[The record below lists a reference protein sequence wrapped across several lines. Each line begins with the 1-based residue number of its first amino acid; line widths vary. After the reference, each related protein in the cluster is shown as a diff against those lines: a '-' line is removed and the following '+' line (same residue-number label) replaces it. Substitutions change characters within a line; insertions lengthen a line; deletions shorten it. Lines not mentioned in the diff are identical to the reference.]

1 MKTTKP
7 LVFTIVLLCSFFLNA
22 SAQIATNSNPPY
34 NSSVYLVDSLL
45 LGEGVVA
52 TNHLFQGDPVQIGFF
67 NGENSNIGLDSGIVM
82 GTGDIVEIV
91 PGAFGG
97 FFANAVADPDL
108 LEVANSVPGLI
119 DQNFNVTSVNDVAI
133 LEFDFVPVS
142 SYLSFKYVFAS
153 EEYFAYENTQFND
166 VFGFFISGPNIV
178 GPYSSP
184 PEFPDGSINIAT
196 FESQEPNSLGE
207 DLPITISSVNATYNP
222 QLFVSNQN
230 NGANTVNAT
239 VDGFTTVITAE
250 ANVVCGET
258 YHIRLAI
265 ADGTDTGLS
274 SFVLLEAG
282 SFSSPPLTVINSL
295 EIDSNK
301 IFTDCGA
308 PVTLTANVEGDD
320 FEFLWNT
327 GETTQSIIATPGY
340 YWVQATD
347 ATGCTVQS
355 DSLRVYSQPVPEIVL
370 PQEDY
375 YCEDDVYLINPVINS
390 GTAPFTFDWGAFGN
404 DSQIEI
410 DESGVYSL
418 TVVDSNGCSD
428 THTIELFENPLP
440 EISYSPQEILIC
452 GGIPVEVNAFGAN
465 TYVWSPDVSLSSD
478 TGSTIEIS
486 TLSSITYTLEGID
499 TIGCSSTILVPT
511 IATDDFDLDF
521 GISPV
526 SCQGYSNG
534 SITILPQSTA
544 VSPIQYSIDGGQNYF
559 DFFTFDNLEFG
570 NYDIK
575 VKDGIGCVISDNVVV
590 ESAQPEIQVLTSSID
605 VECSSD
611 STGVIMVEEI
621 SGGNVSDGYSYTWFN
636 SGTNEV
642 VGTDSILNVPAGGYY
657 LVVEDDNGCQ
667 STDEVSLT
675 QPNPITY
682 SYTKNDVTCH
692 EGNDGQ
698 IIVNVNGGGTPP
710 YQFDWVNFGNAHTN
724 YLYNLE
730 DGTYHLEI
738 SDANDCV
745 SSLNVEI
752 TQSPAPLTM
761 EVESL
766 GISCFGA
773 ATGSAHVVVN
783 GGTPPYFY
791 HWSSGHVTDVAEQ
804 IPSGN
809 YSIEVI
815 DSRGCSVMDSVYIG
829 ESDEI
834 ISELSS
840 TSATCF
846 GVLDGTATISSSGG
860 TGELTYTWSNGEN
873 SSSITSGF
881 GEYWVIVEDELG
893 CITEDTIFI
902 NQPQKLRADLSITD
916 VNCFGGSD
924 GQIEADVTGG
934 TPYNNGTY
942 TYSWTLDSDTIGYNY
957 YILNSLISSPTPYVL
972 NIVDYNGCN
981 HTAYAFIDQPPSIS
995 LEVSEIVPTYCLN
1008 IPAGQAS
1015 VVASGGFLNPEG
1027 SYSFNWNTGDLGSVL
1042 SNQTSGVYTVIVEDD
1057 NSCKDTLDLE
1067 IPLED
1072 NFTLDINSSPL
1083 NCYEDGSGSAIVSSV
1098 GGFGPYTYDWNTSEG
1113 IVSQQMSPVSS
1124 NTILNLS
1131 QGVTSVV
1138 VTDVNGCAKTT
1149 QVNLQQPDQL
1159 VYSIFKENDESC
1171 SGEFSACDG
1180 ELDVVV
1186 EGGTGMYT
1194 INCINATNSII
1205 ATNQTDSS
1213 TEFSSLCADFYQ
1225 ITVADEHG
1233 CSGTLSGSGLP
1244 LPVEIIAGTPVESAI
1259 NTSSGSIIND
1269 ILCYG
1274 DTAATLSVSNPNP
1287 SFNYEWYVNGELLA
1301 SGLSAVLPAGDIQL
1315 RAVSSPSCYTNS
1327 ETLTIYQPSQLS
1339 IIQEV
1344 ESVNCNGD
1352 NNGSISI
1359 EASGGFP
1366 TYSYSWSN
1374 MGNSVEGSTDLMDL
1388 SAGIYTLTLE
1398 DANNCERQFDIEIV
1412 EPLVLSANSTVQ
1424 DVTCNGSDD
1433 GSATVSIAGGVSP
1446 YSINWQGADSTSLS
1460 ADTYVVLITD
1470 ANNCPGSIE
1479 VEVNQPTAVVASFNA
1494 NQVPFTASATGG
1506 TPPYI
1511 FEWLYFG
1518 NYQSSGTTFT
1528 PTEDGEYTLVAID
1541 NNDCEGRNQSTYSNT
1556 VSVSELDGL
1565 EVLVYPN
1572 PVKDNLIVEVTS
1584 QGDVSDDYNFKLV
1597 DYRGR
1602 VIRDETF
1609 KKQIK
1614 INRDNIAKGFYII
1627 MISSQGKNYKEK
1639 ILFE

>member
-7 LVFTIVLLCSFFLNA
+7 LIFTILLLCSFFLNA
-22 SAQIATNSNPPY
+22 SAQITTDSNAPY
-34 NSSVYLVDSLL
+34 NSPVYLVDSLL
-45 LGEGVVA
+45 LGEGVIA
-52 TNHLFQGDPVQIGFF
+52 TNHSFQGDAVQIGFF

-97 FFANAVADPDL
+97 FFANAVVDPDL
-108 LEVANSVPGLI
+108 LDVASSVPDLI
-119 DQNFNVTSVNDVAI
+119 DQNFTVTSVNDIAI

-142 SYLSFKYVFAS
+142 SFLSFKYVFAS

-184 PEFPDGSINIAT
+184 PEFPNGSINIAT
-196 FESQEPNSLGE
+196 FESEEPNSLGE
-207 DLPITISSVNATYNP
+207 DLPITISSVNASYNS
-222 QLFVSNQN
+222 QLFISNQN
-230 NGANTVNAT
+230 NGANTVNST

-295 EIDSNK
+295 DIDSSK
-301 IFTDCGA
+301 IFTNCGA

-347 ATGCTVQS
+347 ATGCSVQS
-355 DSLRVYSQPVPEIVL
+355 DSLRVYSQPIPEIVL
-370 PQEDY
+370 PEQDFF
-375 YCEDDVYLINPVINS
+375 CEDDVYMINPVINS
-390 GTAPFTFDWGAFGN
+390 GTAPFTFDWGVLGD

-410 DESGVYSL
+410 DESGTYTL

-428 THTIELFENPLP
+428 THNIELFEKPLP
-440 EISYSPQEILIC
+440 ELSYLPQEILIC
-452 GGIPVEVNAFGAN
+452 GGIPVEVNAFGAD
-465 TYVWSPDVSLSSD
+465 TYVWTPNISLSSD

-486 TLSSITYTLEGID
+486 TLSSITYTLEGFD

-511 IATDDFDLDF
+511 TATDDFDLDF

-544 VSPIQYSIDGGQNYF
+544 VSPIQYSIDGGENYS
-559 DFFTFDNLEFG
+559 DFYIFDNLEYG
-570 NYDIK
+570 TYDIK
-575 VKDGIGCVISDNVVV
+575 VKDGLGCVISDNVVV
-590 ESAQPEIQVLTSSID
+590 ESAQPAIQVLTSSID

-611 STGVIMVEEI
+611 STGTIMVEEI

-675 QPNPITY
+675 QPNPISY
-682 SYTKNDVTCH
+682 SFTKNDVTCH
-692 EGNDGQ
+692 GGNDGQ
-698 IIVNVNGGGTPP
+698 IIVSVNGGGTPP
-710 YQFDWVNFGNAHTN
+710 YELDWVNFGNAHTP

-730 DGTYHLEI
+730 DGVYNLEI
-738 SDANDCV
+738 SDNNDCV
-745 SSLNVEI
+745 SSLSFEI
-752 TQSPAPLTM
+752 TESPLPLTIQ
-761 EVESL
+761 VDSL
-766 GISCFGA
+766 DISCYGD
-773 ATGSAHVVVN
+773 ATGSAHVIAS

-791 HWSSGHVTDVAEQ
+791 QWSSGHVTDVADQ
-804 IPSGN
+804 LPSGI
-809 YSIEVI
+809 YSVEVV
-815 DSRGCSVMDSVYIG
+815 DSRGCSVIDSIEVD
-829 ESDEI
+829 ENFEI
-834 ISELSS
+834 ISELTS
-840 TSATCF
+840 TPTTCF
-846 GVLDGTATISSSGG
+846 GTLDGTATIYSEGG
-860 TGELTYTWSNGEN
+860 TGALTYTWSNTEN

-893 CITEDTIFI
+893 CITEDTILI
-902 NQPQKLRADLSITD
+902 NQPQKIRAELSTTN
-916 VNCFGGSD
+916 VSCFGESD
-924 GQIEADVTGG
+924 GQIEAEINGG
-934 TPYNNGTY
+934 TLFGNMSYAC
-942 TYSWTLDSDTIGYNY
+942 SWTLDTNIIGSN
-957 YILNSLISSPTPYVL
+957 YILDSLSYSTSPYVL
-972 NIVDYNGCN
+972 NVVDSNGCS
-981 HTAYAFIDQPPSIS
+981 HTAYAFIDQPSALA

-1008 IPAGQAS
+1008 IPAGSAS
-1015 VVASGGFLNPEG
+1015 VVAEGGFLNPEG
-1027 SYSFNWNTGDLGSVL
+1027 SYLFNWNTGGLGSVL
-1042 SNQTSGVYTVIVEDD
+1042 SNQTSGLYSVIVEDD
-1057 NSCKDTLDLE
+1057 NNCKDTLDLE

-1072 NFTLDINSSPL
+1072 NFTLDIVSYPL
-1083 NCYEDGSGSAIVSSV
+1083 NCFEDNSGSAIVSSV
-1098 GGFGPYTYDWNTSEG
+1098 GGFGPYTYDWNTSDG

-1131 QGVTSVV
+1131 QGITSVV

-1149 QVNLQQPDQL
+1149 QVDINQPTQL
-1159 VYSIFKENDESC
+1159 VFSIFKENDETC
-1171 SGEFSACDG
+1171 SGEVSACDG
-1180 ELDVVV
+1180 QLNIEA
-1186 EGGTGMYT
+1186 EGGVGPYT
-1194 INCINATNSII
+1194 INCIDATNSII
-1205 ATNQTDSS
+1205 ATNLADSS
-1213 TEFSSLCADFYQ
+1213 TIFSSLCADFYH
-1225 ITVADEHG
+1225 ITVVDEHG

-1244 LPVEIIAGTPVESAI
+1244 TPVEIIAGSPVESAI
-1259 NTSSGSIIND
+1259 NTASGSIVND

-1274 DTAATLSVSNPNP
+1274 DTAASLSVSNPNP
-1287 SFNYEWYVNGELLA
+1287 SFTYDWYVDGELLA
-1301 SGLSAVLPAGDIQL
+1301 SGLNVVLPAGDVQL
-1315 RAVSSPSCYTNS
+1315 RAVSSASCYTNS
-1327 ETLTIYQPSQLS
+1327 EILTIYQPSQLS
-1339 IIQEV
+1339 IVQEI

-1352 NNGSISI
+1352 NTGSISI

-1366 TYSYSWSN
+1366 NYSYSWSN
-1374 MGNSVEGSTDLMDL
+1374 VGSPIAGTTELTDL

-1398 DANNCERQFDIEIV
+1398 DANDCERQFDIEIV
-1412 EPLVLSANSTVQ
+1412 EPLALTANSTVQ
-1424 DVTCNGSDD
+1424 DVSCNGSDD
-1433 GSATVSIAGGVSP
+1433 GSATVSIAGGVGP
-1446 YSINWQGADSTSLS
+1446 YTMNWQGADSTSLS
-1460 ADTYVVLITD
+1460 ADTYEVLITD
-1470 ANNCPGSIE
+1470 ANNCTGSIDI
-1479 VEVNQPTAVVASFNA
+1479 EVNQPTAVVATFNA
-1494 NQVPFTASATGG
+1494 NQVPFTASASGG
-1506 TPPYI
+1506 TPPYT

-1541 NNDCEGRNQSTYSNT
+1541 NNDCEGRKLSTYSNT
-1556 VSVSELDGL
+1556 VSVSELDDMGIMI
-1565 EVLVYPN
+1565 YPN
-1572 PVKDNLIVEVTS
+1572 PVKENLIIEVTS
-1584 QGDVSDDYNFKLV
+1584 EGDLSHDYNVKLL

-1602 VIRDETF
+1602 IVRDESF

-1614 INRDNIAKGFYII
+1614 INRDNIARGFYIV
-1627 MISSQGKNYKEK
+1627 MISSQGKSYQQKM
-1639 ILFE
+1639 LFE